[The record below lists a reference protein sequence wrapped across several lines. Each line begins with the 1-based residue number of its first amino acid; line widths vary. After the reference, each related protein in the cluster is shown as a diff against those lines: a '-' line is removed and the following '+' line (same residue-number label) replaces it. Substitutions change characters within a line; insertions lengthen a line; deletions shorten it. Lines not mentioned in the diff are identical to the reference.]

1 MPVSVMG
8 EAGKSLKIFVN
19 LDIAGRFLV
28 LGKKKFIEQNAQFR
42 RKYLFPS
49 VSMHLILKWV
59 YTFTEEKGD
68 CVRSPRFVQ
77 HIHFRC
83 VMPHL

>member
-1 MPVSVMG
+1 MG
-8 EAGKSLKIFVN
+8 EARKSLKIFVN
-19 LDIAGRFLV
+19 LDIAGGFLV
-28 LGKKKFIEQNAQFR
+28 LGKKTKNFIEQNAQFR

-77 HIHFRC
+77 HLHFGC